1 MLTKAAV
8 AYCTYCT
15 HGYGTDAADG
25 PARCEQ
31 NSMPG
36 KSIDLSIKDPEDE
49 DVAAAGPSEE
59 TAAQKIAEMVA
70 APAPLPELVEFKV
83 GDRVSARWKGGNWY
97 DGTITKVNEPE
108 AKETKEGEEDAAV
121 EFMTDLEAAVKS
133 RTYAVQ
139 YDDGD
144 FEGSVPH
151 DLIKPW
157 EDKRARKRRIVPQV
171 AKTMEELAAL
181 PEASAQASG
190 AAEPGVKD
198 AVQASNSDAAGE
210 PLADSMQGDKA
221 TPQDDAAAPG
231 ADNAAAAGSAAQQP
245 CPQSAPAPESAPK
258 KRRIIPVTVSPAP

>member
-1 MLTKAAV
+1 MLV
-8 AYCTYCT
+8 RQI
-15 HGYGTDAADG
+15 HRFDGYGTDAMEG

-49 DVAAAGPSEE
+49 AAAAAGPSEE

-83 GDRVSARWKGGNWY
+83 GDRVSARWKGGSWY

-108 AKETKEGEEDAAV
+108 AKEPKEGEENEAL
-121 EFMTDLEAAVKS
+121 EFMMDLEAAVKA

-144 FEGSVPH
+144 FESDVAH

-171 AKTMEELAAL
+171 VKTMDELAAV
-181 PEASAQASG
+181 PEASVQTSG
-190 AAEPGVKD
+190 AAEPAVKD
-198 AVQASNSDAAGE
+198 AVLTSNSDAAGA
-210 PLADSMQGDKA
+210 PLADAGQGDRA
-221 TPQDDAAAPG
+221 VPQDDDAAA
-231 ADNAAAAGSAAQQP
+231 AGTAAQQP
-245 CPQSAPAPESAPK
+245 CTLNAPVPDSAPK
-258 KRRIIPVTVSPAP
+258 KRRIIPVTVSPAPSDTNGALAR